1 MPCPICTSDNWTP
14 VLVAETFAIVRCTTC
29 TLARTMP
36 VPAESDGREHFA
48 EDFHHYQ
55 RFYTEQC
62 ELRYGF
68 AARMLHVVRA
78 FKAAGRILD
87 IGCGLGFFLD
97 YARRHGYQCV
107 GIDTS
112 AAATRFARE
121 QLRLNVIASD
131 FMHAQFSAP
140 DTFDVITANHV
151 LEHISLPIPFL
162 EKARRLLE
170 PGGILISASPNFGGL
185 LPRLLGRRWYGLQP
199 AQHVWQ
205 FTPGSYRALFRKA
218 GFRVERTQID
228 SMHYAPASD
237 WKGNVI
243 FCLAKL
249 ATGIGQGDNLVIV
262 ARGAES

>member
-1 MPCPICTSDNWTP
+1 
-14 VLVAETFAIVRCTTC
+14 VLIAESFVIVRCTTC

-36 VPAESDGREHFA
+36 APAESDGREHFA
-48 EDFHHYQ
+48 EDYDHYK
-55 RFYTEQC
+55 RFYTEQG
-62 ELRYGF
+62 ELRYDF

-97 YARRHGYQCV
+97 YARTHGYQCV

-112 AAATRFARE
+112 VAAARFARE

-131 FMHAQFSAP
+131 FMDAQFSASEA
-140 DTFDVITANHV
+140 FDVVTANHV

-162 EKARRLLE
+162 DKARRLLK
-170 PGGILISASPNFGGL
+170 PGGILVSASPNFGGL

-205 FTPGSYRALFRKA
+205 FTPDSYRALFQKA
-218 GFRVERTQID
+218 GFRVEQTRIE
-228 SMHYAPASD
+228 SMHYAPGPD

-249 ATGIGQGDNLVIV
+249 ATGIGHGDNLVIV
-262 ARGAES
+262 ARGAERETCERSRRS